1 MLELIE
7 KYIGLIGFAICA
19 LVILIAWWVERPTP
33 EELAA
38 AEERRKMQAGIDRD
52 DIPHMPKYNIF
63 VGTKCVFGTDNETLA
78 QDAFYR
84 ECKYTDKEV
93 RLFFYSTVINKREQ
107 L

>member
-1 MLELIE
+1 MLEWLDLHWE
-7 KYIGLIGFAICA
+7 YVEVV
-19 LVILIAWWVERPTP
+19 LVVLFLLLTMWVEKKTP

-38 AEERRKMQAGIDRD
+38 AEERRKMQAGIDRNAT
-52 DIPHMPKYNIF
+52 PHMPKYNIF
-63 VGTKCVFGTDNETLA
+63 VGTQCVFGTDNEKLA

>member
-1 MLELIE
+1 MLELIDMNLD
-7 KYIGLIGFAICA
+7 LIEFALCA
-19 LVILIAWWVERPTP
+19 LVILIAWLVERPTP

-38 AEERRKMQAGIDRD
+38 AEERRKMQAGIDRN

-63 VGTKCVFGTDNETLA
+63 VGTQCVFGTDNEKLA

-93 RLFFYSTVINKREQ
+93 RLFYYSTVINKREQ